1 MAVAELPRM
10 RPTSAL
16 RRLPDWPERLA
27 ALVEAHRERPFVWG
41 THDCCT
47 FAADAMQ
54 AVAGIDPAAPWRG
67 AYDTEAGALACLDEG
82 GLEATVAR
90 VLAEAGVPECPLRA
104 AQRGDWVLAVVAN
117 EPLLGV
123 VVGARIAVPGLDGL
137 RFLPMSAAVRA
148 WAI

>member
-1 MAVAELPRM
+1 M
-10 RPTSAL
+10 RPATL
-16 RRLPDWPERLA
+16 HTRQPGWPERLA
-27 ALVEAHRERPFVWG
+27 HLVAARRGTPFEWG
-41 THDCCT
+41 AHDCCT

-54 AVAGIDPAAPWRG
+54 AVIGLDPALPWRG
-67 AYDTEAGALACLDEG
+67 RYATEAEALACLDPA

-90 VLAEAGVPECPLRA
+90 VLAEAGVPECPLLA

-137 RFLPMSAAVRA
+137 RFLPLSAAVRA
-148 WAI
+148 WAV